1 MPNIEEIQKQLKY
14 HENMIERIKNII
26 CDKYEEKDI
35 DVIGAYLHRVNDE
48 YVFTGS
54 YRKHSNYTTT
64 NEKRYVVTLDE
75 YSNAELMKYIIK
87 VEFNE
92 DESEEYILDSR
103 AEVEELLELLKGTT
117 VCVKIYP
124 TITGIGE
131 ILEDIKERM
140 VEDEY

>member
-1 MPNIEEIQKQLKY
+1 MSIEEIKRQLNY
-14 HENMIERIKNII
+14 HKCMLERIKNII

-35 DVIGAYLHRVNDE
+35 DVIGVYLHKVNDE

-54 YRKHSNYTTT
+54 YRKHSNYTET

-75 YSNAELMKYIIK
+75 YFNNEVTKYIIK

-92 DESEEYILDSR
+92 DEYEEYILNSR
-103 AEVEELLELLKGTT
+103 AEVDELLESLKGTT

-124 TITGIGE
+124 TTSGVNE
-131 ILEDIKERM
+131 ILEDIKQRM
-140 VEDEY
+140 AEDE

>member
-1 MPNIEEIQKQLKY
+1 MSIEEIKKQLKY
-14 HENMIERIKNII
+14 HERMLERIKNII

-54 YRKHSNYTTT
+54 YRTHSNYTIK

-75 YSNAELMKYIIK
+75 YCNAELQKYIIK

-92 DESEEYILDSR
+92 DESQEYILDSR

-131 ILEDIKERM
+131 ILDDIKERIDD
-140 VEDEY
+140 DE

>member
-1 MPNIEEIQKQLKY
+1 MSIKEIKKQLKY

-54 YRKHSNYTTT
+54 YRKHSNYTET

-75 YSNAELMKYIIK
+75 YCNAELQKYIIK

-92 DESEEYILDSR
+92 DESQEYILDSR
-103 AEVEELLELLKGTT
+103 AEVEELLELLRGTT

-124 TITGIGE
+124 TITGISE

-140 VEDEY
+140 MEDE